1 MRNCLFFT
9 LAFGLGF
16 LAHSSAENS
25 ARVTGIGGVFFESQN
40 PEALK
45 SWYEKQLGIKMDDH
59 GHMFEWKTL
68 DAKSG
73 VTQWS
78 VMRAGNKYLQPS
90 KSHFMINYRVEHLK
104 ELVEHLKANRVKVLD
119 AIEVTPYGDFVHILD
134 ADGNKVELW
143 QPPAE

>member
-1 MRNCLFFT
+1 MII
-9 LAFGLGF
+9 AFGLGY

-25 ARVTGIGGVFFESQN
+25 GHVTGIGGVFFESKD

-45 SWYEKQLGIKMDDH
+45 SWYAKHLGIKMDAH

-68 DAKSG
+68 DSKAG

-78 VMRAGNKYLQPS
+78 VMPAGTKYLKPS
-90 KSHFMINYRVEHLK
+90 RSAFMINYRVDHLK
-104 ELVEHLKANRVKVLD
+104 ELVARLKADKVPVLD

-143 QPPAE
+143 QPPDSA